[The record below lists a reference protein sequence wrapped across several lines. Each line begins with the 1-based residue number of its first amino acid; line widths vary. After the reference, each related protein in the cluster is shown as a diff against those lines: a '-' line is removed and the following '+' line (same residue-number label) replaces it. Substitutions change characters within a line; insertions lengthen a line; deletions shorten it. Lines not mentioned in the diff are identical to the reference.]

1 MTFIPF
7 LDYAHRDRLRAV
19 LAEYG
24 ARLCDFTLI
33 SLFMWAPLFKT
44 AIAEEDGRIFIRA
57 EDPTGGEEFYVLP
70 YMGEAFF
77 AAVSAVS
84 RHTGGGIRIDGVP
97 EREILALRKRYGEG
111 IAVTTDPAESD
122 YLYEIGDLAT
132 YAGRRYSQKRNHVN
146 AFLREHGGA
155 VYEPITEENLPAV
168 RAFFDIYR
176 REEEKDSPSAHAEGA
191 AVVRVLEEFFD
202 LSAEGGLLREGDRI
216 LGFFVGEVQGD
227 TLYLHIEKATRA
239 VRGAYPYLVQC
250 AAKAYADRVRY
261 ENREEDDG
269 DEGLRQSKHSYCPCA
284 LLEKYRVYLSP

>member
-1 MTFIPF
+1 
-7 LDYAHRDRLRAV
+7 
-19 LAEYG
+19 
-24 ARLCDFTLI
+24 
-33 SLFMWAPLFKT
+33 
-44 AIAEEDGRIFIRA
+44 
-57 EDPTGGEEFYVLP
+57 
-70 YMGEAFF
+70 
-77 AAVSAVS
+77 
-84 RHTGGGIRIDGVP
+84 VP
-97 EREILALRKRYGEG
+97 EREILTLRKRYGEG

-168 RAFFDIYR
+168 RAFFDTYR

-269 DEGLRQSKHSYCPCA
+269 DEVDIPVEAPEEALTDRLALRQ
-284 LLEKYRVYLSP
+284 LLEALPQNDRALIVHRYFQRHTQQVTAEHLGMTQVQVSRRERTILQQLREKLIG